1 MPHRGKGIIMIV
13 VMGTIELA
21 AGDIDRLAGDI
32 AKQMA
37 ATQAED
43 GCEQYVF
50 SRDVTSPDTLLISER
65 WRDGDALAAHGKTPH
80 MAEFNKAIGKAT
92 IKKISVKAYDVA
104 NVRTLM
110 GE

>member
-1 MPHRGKGIIMIV
+1 MIV
-13 VMGTIELA
+13 VMGTIDLA
-21 AGDIDRLAGDI
+21 DGDIDRLTADM

-50 SRDVTSPDTLLISER
+50 SRDVTDPNRLLISEL
-65 WRDGDALAAHGKTPH
+65 WRDGEALAAHGKTPH
-80 MAEFNKAIGKAT
+80 MAEFNKVLGSAT
-92 IKKISVKAYDVA
+92 IKKISVKAYEVA
-104 NVRTLM
+104 NVRVLM

>member
-1 MPHRGKGIIMIV
+1 MMV

-21 AGDIDRLAGDI
+21 AGDIDRLVDDI
-32 AKQMA
+32 AKQMT

-50 SRDVTSPDTLLISER
+50 SRDVTNPNTLLISER
-65 WRDGDALAAHGKTPH
+65 WRDADALAAHGKTAH
-80 MAEFNKAIGKAT
+80 MAEFNKAITSAT
-92 IKKISVKAYDVA
+92 IKKISVKAYEVA
-104 NVRTLM
+104 SVKVLL

>member
-1 MPHRGKGIIMIV
+1 MIV
-13 VMGTIELA
+13 VMGTIALA
-21 AGDIDRLAGDI
+21 AGDIDRLQPDM

-50 SRDVTSPDTLLISER
+50 SRDVTDPDTLLISER
-65 WRDGDALAAHGKTPH
+65 WRDGEALAAHGKTAH
-80 MAEFNKAIGKAT
+80 MAEFNKAIGGAT

-104 NVRTLM
+104 GVRVLM

>member
-1 MPHRGKGIIMIV
+1 MIV

-21 AGDIDRLAGDI
+21 AGDIDRLAADI

-50 SRDVTSPDTLLISER
+50 SRDVTNLDTLLIAER
-65 WRDGDALAAHGKTPH
+65 WRDGEALAAHGKTAH
-80 MAEFNKAIGKAT
+80 MAEFNKAIGSAT

-104 NVRTLM
+104 GVRVLM

>member
-1 MPHRGKGIIMIV
+1 MIV

-21 AGDIDRLAGDI
+21 AGDIDRLQPDM

-50 SRDVTSPDTLLISER
+50 SRDVTDPDTLLISER
-65 WRDGDALAAHGKTPH
+65 WRDGEALAAHGKTAH
-80 MAEFNKAIGKAT
+80 MAEFNKAIGSAT
-92 IKKISVKAYDVA
+92 IKKISVKAYEVA

>member
-1 MPHRGKGIIMIV
+1 MIV

-21 AGDIDRLAGDI
+21 AGDIDRLAGDM

-43 GCEQYVF
+43 GCEHYVF
-50 SRDVTSPDTLLISER
+50 SRDVTNPDTLLISER
-65 WRDGDALAAHGKTPH
+65 WRDNDALTAHFKTPH
-80 MAEFNKAIGKAT
+80 MAEFNKVLSRAS
-92 IKKISVKAYDVA
+92 IKKISVKAYEVA
-104 NVRTLM
+104 NVRVLM

>member
-1 MPHRGKGIIMIV
+1 MIV

-21 AGDIDRLAGDI
+21 EGDIDRLQGAM

-43 GCEQYVF
+43 GCEQYIF
-50 SRDVTSPDTLLISER
+50 SRDVTDPNRLLISER
-65 WRDGDALAAHGKTPH
+65 WRDGEALAAHGKTAH
-80 MAEFNKAIGKAT
+80 MAEFNKAIASAT
-92 IKKISVKAYDVA
+92 IKKISVKAYEVA
-104 NVRTLM
+104 GVRALL